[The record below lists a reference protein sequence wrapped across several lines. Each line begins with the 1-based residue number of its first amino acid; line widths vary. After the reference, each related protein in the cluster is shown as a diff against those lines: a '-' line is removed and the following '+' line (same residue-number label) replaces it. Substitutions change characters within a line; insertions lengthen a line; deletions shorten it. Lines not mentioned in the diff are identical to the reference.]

1 MNKLNSSLAV
11 ARSSK
16 DDSYGTITT
25 IALVSI
31 IFAATFTSDHHVA
44 NRLLSLPLLISTLI
58 STLITQWG
66 IPKLQALKLSQIIRK
81 EGPKKHYNKAGT
93 PTMGGLLIVPIG
105 LIVGNLAAIK
115 DGINHQLLALSF
127 LTLSFMFIGM
137 LDDWRSLSLNTSTGL
152 RPKSKLALQTMV
164 GILFLIWAS
173 SQELVNTKIYLV
185 SNISIE
191 LGILIWPLALF
202 VLLAESNATNLTDG
216 LDGLA
221 SGCGALV
228 FTGLAIQLIL
238 RENQDNQMVAIFC
251 IAMAGAWL
259 GFLLHNR
266 NPAKIFMGDTGSLPM
281 GAALCGAALLSNSL
295 WPLLI
300 MGGIFLAESLSVI
313 IQVWTYKI
321 TKRINGEGSRIFRMA
336 PIHHHYELAGNNEA
350 VIVRNFWLIT
360 LGLVFLGLLL
370 RPTI

>member
-1 MNKLNSSLAV
+1 MNKSKSPLDIV
-11 ARSSK
+11 KTSK
-16 DDSYGTITT
+16 DDSYGAITT

-31 IFAATFTSDHHVA
+31 IFAATFTSDHNAA
-44 NRLLSLPLLISTLI
+44 NRLLILPLLISTLI

-66 IPKLQALKLSQIIRK
+66 IPKLRALKLSQIIRK

-152 RPKSKLALQTMV
+152 RPKGKLALQTMV

-221 SGCGALV
+221 SGCGAII
-228 FTGLAIQLIL
+228 FTGISIELIL
-238 RENQDNQMVAIFC
+238 RGGLENYGLASFC
-251 IAMAGAWL
+251 MAMTGSWL
-259 GFLLHNR
+259 GFLIFNR
-266 NPAKIFMGDTGSLPM
+266 SPARIFMGDTGSLSM
-281 GAALCGAALLSNSL
+281 GATLAGVALISNTL
-295 WPLLI
+295 WSLLI
-300 MGGIFLAESLSVI
+300 MGIVFLAESVSVI
-313 IQVWTYKI
+313 LQVGIFKA
-321 TKRINGEGSRIFRMA
+321 TKYTRGKGFRLFRMA
-336 PIHHHYELAGNNEA
+336 PLHHHFELKGNKEIE
-350 VIVRNFWLIT
+350 IVHSFWLISLIFVC
-360 LGLVFLGLLL
+360 LGLVL
-370 RPTI
+370 RSNI